1 MISDIKAFDPERMTG
16 VTEEDCERIE
26 KALSD
31 GLSLYVDD
39 NMRVVDETP
48 LYIASAADVGKGKGI
63 LYRELKK

>member
-1 MISDIKAFDPERMTG
+1 MSDIKEFDPEIMTG

-39 NMRVVDETP
+39 TMRVVVETP
-48 LYIASAADVGKGKGI
+48 LYIASAVEVGEGKGI
-63 LYRELKK
+63 LYRELRK